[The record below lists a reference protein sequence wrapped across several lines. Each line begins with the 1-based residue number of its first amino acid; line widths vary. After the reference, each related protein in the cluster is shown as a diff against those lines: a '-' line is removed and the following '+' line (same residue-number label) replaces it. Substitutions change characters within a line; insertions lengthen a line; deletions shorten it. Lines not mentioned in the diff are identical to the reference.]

1 MLHHFECLSC
11 DQSLFSQQH
20 QLSQPKILDD
30 KSTIDKHNVP
40 FKLIKSN
47 LHLGTTL
54 CFVACSNQM
63 VTGYTWDSQ
72 MRVPGD
78 KIDSKSLPTEPLL

>member
-1 MLHHFECLSC
+1 MR
-11 DQSLFSQQH
+11 
-20 QLSQPKILDD
+20 LDNFNISSI
-30 KSTIDKHNVP
+30 KTA
-40 FKLIKSN
+40 IKSN
-47 LHLGTTL
+47 LYLGTTL
-54 CFVACSNQM
+54 CFVVSNQM

>member
-20 QLSQPKILDD
+20 QLSQPKIYDD
-30 KSTIDKHNVP
+30 KSTIAEHNVP

-47 LHLGTTL
+47 LYLGTTL
-54 CFVACSNQM
+54 CFMASNQM
-63 VTGYTWDSQ
+63 VTGYSWDSQ